1 MTRAGVVVVSAL
13 VLACQ
18 GGDEPV
24 VNSSAN
30 RPPVIDELQVTPAN
44 PRSVDGLSLAVHV
57 YDPDDDPVRVE
68 IEWYRENAELSV
80 VTGATVPP
88 REFERG
94 ERVYAV
100 ATARDAEH
108 RVVEKSRVV

>member
-1 MTRAGVVVVSAL
+1 M
-13 VLACQ
+13 
-18 GGDEPV
+18 
-24 VNSSAN
+24 
-30 RPPVIDELQVTPAN
+30 
-44 PRSVDGLSLAVHV
+44 
-57 YDPDDDPVRVE
+57 RVE

-108 RVVEKSRVV
+108 RVVEKSRVVEIVNAAPVVRSVRLSPDTAIATDVLTAHVDGGTMCWSYV